1 MCLIFTA
8 STDLGSPARSS
19 RIIGPLLRWFKPDV
33 TPETIDVVQTIVRK
47 GGHAAGYAMLA
58 LLLWR
63 ALRLI
68 NPPST
73 AWSPKTAKLAVLIAF
88 IYASSDEFHQIF
100 VPSRGAS
107 IWDVLL
113 DTTGAALGI
122 WALWMIGRVRRKW

>member
-8 STDLGSPARSS
+8 STDLGSPAHSS
-19 RIIGPLLRWFKPDV
+19 RIIGPLLRWLNPDV
-33 TPETIDVVQTIVRK
+33 TPATIDIVQAIFRK
-47 GGHAAGYAMLA
+47 GGHAAGYAILA

-68 NPPST
+68 NPPTT
-73 AWSPKTAKLAVLIAF
+73 AWSPKIAKLAVLIAF
-88 IYASSDEFHQIF
+88 IYASTDEFHQIF

-122 WALWMIGRVRRKW
+122 WALWMIGRARRKW